1 MVGKKRDKPATG
13 GFRKNYDGHTL
24 WYEEYELEDPI
35 CQGIIKAG
43 GLNPTDKFVSAIK
56 AEISHYVF
64 WRNVQQ
70 DAPHGGGSGRT
81 NDFWEEHALKMIEIY
96 ESFGGTFGLG
106 RKNQGGWGNNEGSVG
121 SPFLNYALAI
131 NEALPKEFRRIGT
144 DKAYAGAIRRAYQN
158 AKSR

>member
-1 MVGKKRDKPATG
+1 MVGKKKEMPATG
-13 GFRKNYDGHTL
+13 GFRKDYDGQTL
-24 WYEEYELEDPI
+24 WYEEYEPEDLI
-35 CQGIIKAG
+35 CQGIIQAG

-81 NDFWEEHALKMIEIY
+81 NDFWEKHARKMIEIY

-106 RKNQGGWGNNEGSVG
+106 RKNPGRGNDEGSVG
-121 SPFLNYALAI
+121 SPFLSFALAI
-131 NEALPKEFRRIGT
+131 NKALPKEFRRIVT